1 MSPEVSIIMP
11 AYNASRFIE
20 ASIRS
25 VQEQTFTNWE
35 LIVVND
41 GSTDDTMDVVRRLQH
56 EDNRIHLLEQVNKKQ
71 GAARNTGMKIAKGN
85 WIAFTDADDLWMP
98 GKLQLQLDA
107 AATHHADV
115 IYTAGI
121 VQYEEEN
128 RQEDYYSVYGFYK
141 GIDMYKMLYDTNPV
155 PNLAVMMKKELI
167 SITGY
172 QDEHLDV
179 VGCED
184 WDYWI
189 RLAKDGANFYGIP
202 EKLFIYRVHNSGTSR
217 NTIQMKKA
225 ELYAKHKNADYSVL
239 DKTEI
244 TKRLQALVAGL
255 QNFLLLHSNTTDAL
269 KHLTAVKAIYPE
281 AKVNAA
287 TFLLKLLKGIKGK
300 YIYYLLHPAVVLQ
313 NNKAT
318 A

>member
-1 MSPEVSIIMP
+1 MLPEISIIMP
-11 AYNASRFIE
+11 AYNASKFIE
-20 ASIRS
+20 ASIQS

-41 GSTDDTMDVVRRLQH
+41 GSTDNTSDIVRRMQR
-56 EDNRIHLLEQVNKKQ
+56 DDSRIQLLEQVNKKQ
-71 GAARNTGMKIAKGN
+71 GAARNTGMKVAKGN
-85 WIAFTDADDLWMP
+85 WIAFTDSDDLWMNN
-98 GKLQLQLDA
+98 KLQQQLDA
-107 AATHHADV
+107 AAKYNADV

-141 GIDMYKMLYDTNPV
+141 GIDMYKMLYDTNPI

-167 SITGY
+167 SKAGY
-172 QDEHLDV
+172 QDESLDV
-179 VGCED
+179 FGCED
-184 WDYWI
+184 WEYWI
-189 RLAKDGANFYGIP
+189 RLAKTGADFYGIG
-202 EKLFIYRVHNSGTSR
+202 EKLFVYRVHNSGTSR

-225 ELYAKHKNADYSVL
+225 ELYAKHKNVDYSIL
-239 DKTEI
+239 DKALI
-244 TKRLQALVAGL
+244 TKRLQALVVGL
-255 QNFLLLHSNTTDAL
+255 QNFLLLHSTTSEAL
-269 KHLTAVKAIYPE
+269 KQLTVIKAIYPE
-281 AKVNAA
+281 AKVNTA

-300 YIYYLLHPAVVLQ
+300 YIYYLLHPSVVLQ